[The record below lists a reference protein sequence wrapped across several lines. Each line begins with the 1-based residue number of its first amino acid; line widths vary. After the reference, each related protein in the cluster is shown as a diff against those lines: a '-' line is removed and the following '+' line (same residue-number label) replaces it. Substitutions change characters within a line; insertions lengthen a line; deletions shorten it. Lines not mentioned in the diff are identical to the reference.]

1 MDLKIKKIGFMGLG
15 VMGASMAG
23 HLLKAGFDLNV
34 YTRTK
39 AKAQDLIDNGAKWCD
54 SPAEAAADCDVVIS
68 IVGYPQDVKEVWLGD
83 ESKGIKGALDVMK
96 QGSIAVDM
104 TTSAPSLA
112 KELYDIA
119 KLKGINMLDCP
130 VTGGDLGARNA
141 TLTILCGG
149 DKEPFAALKPV
160 FETIGKKFELFGDA
174 GKGQLT
180 KACNQIAVGAT
191 MFSVCEAIIFAQK
204 MGLDA
209 EQVINTIGSGAA
221 GSFSMNSYG
230 PRILKGDWEPGF
242 KIEHFV
248 KDMKLAIDAC
258 KSANL
263 ELPCLSLALKCYET
277 LLNGGLGPKGTQAL
291 YKYFAK

>member
-1 MDLKIKKIGFMGLG
+1 MLEIKKIGFMGLG

-23 HLLKAGFDLNV
+23 HLLQKGFELNV

-39 AKAQDLIDNGAKWCD
+39 EKAQGLIDRGAKWCA
-54 SPAEAAADCDVVIS
+54 SPKECAEGADVVIS

-83 ESKGIKGALDVMK
+83 EAKGIAGALQSMK

-104 TTSAPSLA
+104 TTSSPKLA
-112 KELYDIA
+112 QELYDTF
-119 KLKGINMLDCP
+119 KDKGVYMMDAP

-141 TLTILCGG
+141 ALTILCGG
-149 DKEPFAALKPV
+149 DKEAFDALKPV
-160 FETIGKKFELFGDA
+160 FETIGKKFELFGGA

-191 MFSVCEAIIFAQK
+191 MFSVVEAIVFAQK

-230 PRILKGDWEPGF
+230 PRIFKGDWEPGF

-248 KDMKLAIDAC
+248 KDMKLAIEAC
-258 KSANL
+258 QSVNL

-277 LLNGGLGPKGTQAL
+277 LQNEGLGPKGTQAL
-291 YKYFAK
+291 YKYFQK